1 MTSKV
6 LESILAHLI
15 LRKLWVSKIDSLG
28 KNNNYVAKK
37 GFAKLCEYIAF
48 ANKYTVYGVLYE
60 GVVCVHRWCCI
71 KVWECI
77 ISCIPVHHSTN
88 PFINPSLQKKTSFY
102 IIWKKISFFN
112 IENISFFKGLWRK
125 VFSPVYS
132 PLYRINTQPYGFTQN
147 INSPL
152 PLFPSWGTPSPLLSF
167 Q

>member
-28 KNNNYVAKK
+28 KFFNYVAKK

-132 PLYRINTQPYGFTQN
+132 PPIPYQHSTLWFYTKYQFPPPF
-147 INSPL
+147 IPL
-152 PLFPSWGTPSPLLSF
+152 LGDPLPLLSF